1 MSYRHS
7 RNEKGKWKEDRLPP
21 RKPLVKIPEANV
33 SDLIDRHKLT
43 LIGRVTNASVQKTK
57 ALVDFFLQHWS
68 VVGRITGR
76 DLGPYLF
83 EFSFDSEKDLQI
95 ILSKAPFHFKRWMVI
110 LQRWEPVVSDTFP
123 ARIPFWINV
132 HGIPLHYWTDGTIE
146 AIGAPLGLIDARVVD
161 KARMRVQING
171 LQPLV
176 MRMDIELPSKEVVE
190 VELEYEKLKKHC
202 FRCKSLSHEED
213 DCDINPPRHHYEGDR
228 RTNNIS
234 QQNTLERIAEGKQR
248 QADRKQSRLQ
258 QRPYNTGARWP
269 NYKET
274 NSRGNR
280 DSYRE
285 AISKNPSEN
294 SSGYEENRRRY
305 DDRYEERNKQISR
318 TPVYVRRS
326 PTIRGSQGPASAINS
341 NQARSLNGNEKN
353 RTPPSREA
361 SSVSKSSPPANLA
374 LVPQRNSLVSR
385 LSDPKS
391 LSVAS
396 AERQSAKERLS
407 VQTQRLST
415 SNLRDSLSG
424 SKRQDREPHNG
435 EDEPTKEINNFT
447 ITRPSSSSIFD
458 SNRLGPGDRSPIR
471 TLSDD
476 RVHVSLRLGTLISET
491 ESEDS
496 EPSDL
501 PTLTKAE
508 GKRTMLRSQSKK
520 RGPRSPLQG
529 TSVKK
534 RRVTKIRESPRRK
547 LMMDAIT
554 AGGRGLSGVSRS
566 TPVPRGK
573 PTTRSTTTTPRII
586 PATVKKRKDFH
597 LPPKSLP

>member
-1 MSYRHS
+1 
-7 RNEKGKWKEDRLPP
+7 
-21 RKPLVKIPEANV
+21 
-33 SDLIDRHKLT
+33 
-43 LIGRVTNASVQKTK
+43 
-57 ALVDFFLQHWS
+57 
-68 VVGRITGR
+68 
-76 DLGPYLF
+76 
-83 EFSFDSEKDLQI
+83 
-95 ILSKAPFHFKRWMVI
+95 
-110 LQRWEPVVSDTFP
+110 
-123 ARIPFWINV
+123 
-132 HGIPLHYWTDGTIE
+132 
-146 AIGAPLGLIDARVVD
+146 
-161 KARMRVQING
+161 MRVQING

-415 SNLRDSLSG
+415 SDLRDSLSG

-491 ESEDS
+491 ESGDS

-554 AGGRGLSGVSRS
+554 AGGHARAWNAAQNHVEKHSLPRSVVPYISNPVANSYTWSIYSDAAWEASTGNCGLGWYLRDASGTAIESSSSHRRFVTSALVAEALAVKAAITAARSSFVSCLNVFSDSKALILLLKSQDQNVVLKGILHDIRILALS
-566 TPVPRGK
+566 FESISYYFVPRL
-573 PTTRSTTTTPRII
+573 
-586 PATVKKRKDFH
+586 ANLEADH
-597 LPPKSLP
+597 LAKSALYSLSLDALASV